1 MFGKGTPGPSRSM
14 RPVKA
19 RATRRVS
26 LWTADRIFRR
36 MMLAMDQGRH
46 SSCSSVES
54 SVALLAWD
62 TGGSYQVIANSK
74 QRLGA

>member
-1 MFGKGTPGPSRSM
+1 MFGRETSGPSRSL

-19 RATRRVS
+19 RAMRRVS

-36 MMLAMDQGRH
+36 MMLAMGQAKHG
-46 SSCSSVES
+46 SCSSVMS